1 MNTIL
6 VVDDERFN
14 RALLTASLKQ
24 QGYDVLTAENGLQAL
39 EVIQATPIDIVLLD
53 LMMPGMDG
61 FEVLKRLKSNPQL
74 RHIPI
79 IVVSA
84 MDEMDTVVSCIEMGA
99 TDHLPKPFN
108 PTLLGARVRS
118 SLNEKLLHDR
128 EVDFTH
134 ELERRVQEQVFEITN
149 GQRATIFALAK
160 LAEYRDQE
168 TGFHL
173 ERVSAYCKLLSTH
186 LSEQEKF
193 RNLLTPIF
201 IEHIVLASPLH
212 DIGKVGISDLLLR
225 KPGKLTDEEFN
236 EMKRHTI
243 FGAEALR
250 VVDAQYPG
258 NAFLKMGI
266 EIAES
271 HHEKWDGSGYPS
283 NLAREQIPLSA
294 RILAVADVY
303 DALTSQRIYKV
314 AFSHQ
319 ASCDIIR
326 KNSGHHFDPDLVES
340 FLAIEKEF
348 QQIAERFKE
357 S

>member
-1 MNTIL
+1 MSTIL

-14 RALLTASLKQ
+14 RVLLATSLKQ
-24 QGYDVLTAENGLQAL
+24 QGYDVLMAENGLQAL
-39 EVIQATPIDIVLLD
+39 EIIQTTPIDIILLD

-61 FEVLKRLKSNPQL
+61 FEVLRRLKANPEQ
-74 RHIPI
+74 RHIPV

-84 MDEMDTVVSCIEMGA
+84 MDEMDTVISCIEMGA

-108 PTLLGARVRS
+108 ATMLGARVRS

-128 EVDFTH
+128 EINFTH
-134 ELERRVQEQVFEITN
+134 ELERQVQEQVLEITN

-173 ERVSAYCKLLSTH
+173 ERVSAYSNLLALH
-186 LSEQEKF
+186 LSENARYNEI
-193 RNLLTPIF
+193 LTPTF
-201 IEHIVLASPLH
+201 IEHILLASPLH

-236 EMKRHTI
+236 EMKRHTF

-266 EIAES
+266 EIAEF
-271 HHEKWDGSGYPS
+271 HHEKWDGSGYPYGHS
-283 NLAREQIPLSA
+283 RDGIPLSA
-294 RILAVADVY
+294 RILALADVY
-303 DALTSQRIYKV
+303 DALTSHRSYKV

-319 ASCDIIR
+319 TSCDIIR
-326 KNSGHHFDPDLVES
+326 KNAGHHFDPDVVAC
-340 FLAIEKEF
+340 FLTIEKEF
-348 QQIAERFKE
+348 QQIAEKFSE